1 MSGRTSFSKLR
12 EEIERDPVR
21 RARMDETRKAYDALL
36 HLADLRQNRGVTQAE
51 LASALGVSQPNV
63 SKIERGSGK
72 GEVLLGTLAGYVEA
86 LGGRLE
92 VRAVFPEHPED
103 DVAVAVGGPK
113 GRKDPDGEDEAP
125 SDPPPAHQGL
135 PTREG

>member
-1 MSGRTSFSKLR
+1 MSGRASFSKLR
-12 EEIERDPVR
+12 EEIERDPAR

-36 HLADLRQNRGVTQAE
+36 RLADLRQSRGVTQAE

-63 SKIERGSGK
+63 SKIERGFDSGK

-92 VRAVFPEHPED
+92 VRAVFSQHPED
-103 DVAVAVGGPK
+103 DIAVSVGGHTE
-113 GRKDPDGEDEAP
+113 GGEASDGGD
-125 SDPPPAHQGL
+125 SHG
-135 PTREG
+135 

>member
-12 EEIERDPVR
+12 EEIERHPVR

-36 HLADLRQNRGVTQAE
+36 NLADLRQSRGITQAE

-86 LGGRLE
+86 LGGHLE

-103 DVAVAVGGPK
+103 HVAVVIGGPAF
-113 GRKDPDGEDEAP
+113 GGEDSGGEGEAP
-125 SDPPPAHQGL
+125 ADL
-135 PTREG
+135 PSPR

>member
-1 MSGRTSFSKLR
+1 MSGRTSFKKLR

-36 HLADLRQNRGVTQAE
+36 HLADLRQSRGVTQAD

-63 SKIERGSGK
+63 SKIERSLGSGK
-72 GEVLLGTLAGYVEA
+72 GEVLLGTLAGYIEA

-92 VRAVFPEHPED
+92 VRAVFPEHPEN
-103 DVAVAVGGPK
+103 DVVVAVGGPAK
-113 GRKDPDGEDEAP
+113 GGENSDDESEAP
-125 SDPPPAHQGL
+125 TDPPVRCP
-135 PTREG
+135 